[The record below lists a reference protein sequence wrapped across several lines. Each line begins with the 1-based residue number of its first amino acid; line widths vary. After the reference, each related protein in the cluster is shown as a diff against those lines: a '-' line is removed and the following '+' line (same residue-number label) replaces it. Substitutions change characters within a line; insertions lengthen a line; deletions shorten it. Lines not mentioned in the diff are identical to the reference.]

1 MENSDFVLYK
11 SLCCHAELDLITRT
25 PECNSELKC
34 SKCGHLYPIVNL
46 IPRFVSSD
54 NYAHSFGYQWN
65 IHSKTQLDSFTG
77 LNISRDRLKAGSMWP
92 DNLKGQLILEAGSGA
107 GRFTEVLLSTGAD
120 VYSFDYSSAV
130 EANLLNNGHN
140 KKLHLFQADIYNL
153 PFLQSS
159 FDKVICFGVIQHTPD
174 PSRTFASLAKQVRP
188 GGELVIDVYRK
199 DIWASLQWKYLLRP
213 YTRKLNKK
221 KLYNLIAKMV
231 TLLLPAARVLRK
243 IAGRAGAR
251 IVPIV
256 EYSHLGLSSA
266 INKDWAILD
275 TFDMYS
281 PEYDLP
287 QTLDTVK
294 EWFERAG
301 FIDINV
307 QNGFNGVVGKGRKI

>member
-11 SLCCHAELDLITRT
+11 SPCCHAELRLTQALEGNLD
-25 PECNSELKC
+25 LKC
-34 SKCGHLYPIVNL
+34 GKCGHLYPIVNS
-46 IPRFVSSD
+46 IPRFVSND

-77 LNISRDRLKAGSMWP
+77 LNISGERLKAGAMWP
-92 DNLKGQLILEAGSGA
+92 DDLRGQLILEAGSGA
-107 GRFTEVLLSTGAD
+107 GRFTEVLLSTGAEL
-120 VYSFDYSSAV
+120 YSFDYSSAV

-140 KKLHLFQADIYNL
+140 KNLNLFQADIYNL
-153 PFLQSS
+153 PFQHNT
-159 FDKVICFGVIQHTPD
+159 FDKVICLGVIQHTPD
-174 PSRTFASLAKQVRP
+174 PAKTFAFLAKQVRS
-188 GGELVIDVYRK
+188 GGELVVDVYRK
-199 DIWASLQWKYLLRP
+199 DILASLQWKYLLRP
-213 YTRKLNKK
+213 FTRKLNKK
-221 KLYNLIAKMV
+221 TLYKLITKMV

-256 EYSHLGLSSA
+256 EYSHLGLSSE

-294 EWFERAG
+294 EWFEKAG

-307 QNGFNGVVGKGRKI
+307 RNGFNGVVGKGRKI